1 MGSPFTSSFM
11 LFILVIYLTNLKIIS
26 TNHQNWF
33 NWRDKMKWYDEIAK
47 IARELYEKS
56 GRKEGC
62 DLDNWLEA
70 ERIVM
75 ARYREQEMHE
85 AESSS
90 SSKKK
95 DESKG

>member
-1 MGSPFTSSFM
+1 
-11 LFILVIYLTNLKIIS
+11 
-26 TNHQNWF
+26 
-33 NWRDKMKWYDEIAK
+33 MKWHDEIAR

-56 GRKEGC
+56 GRKEGF

-75 ARYREQEMHE
+75 KQYKEQQMLE
-85 AESSS
+85 AKSSS

-95 DESKG
+95 KAATTKKAF

>member
-1 MGSPFTSSFM
+1 
-11 LFILVIYLTNLKIIS
+11 
-26 TNHQNWF
+26 
-33 NWRDKMKWYDEIAK
+33 MKWYDEIAR

-56 GRKEGC
+56 GRIEGR

-75 ARYREQEMHE
+75 ERYKEQEMLE

-90 SSKKK
+90 SPKKENSSTTKKTSKN
-95 DESKG
+95 

>member
-1 MGSPFTSSFM
+1 
-11 LFILVIYLTNLKIIS
+11 
-26 TNHQNWF
+26 
-33 NWRDKMKWYDEIAK
+33 MKWYDEIAK

-56 GRKEGC
+56 GRKEGR

-75 ARYREQEMHE
+75 ARYREQEMPK

-90 SSKKK
+90 SPKKK
-95 DESKG
+95 KASTTKKASTKLK

>member
-1 MGSPFTSSFM
+1 MGSPVT
-11 LFILVIYLTNLKIIS
+11 LFLYVIHTYDILNKSEIIS
-26 TNHQNWF
+26 TNHQNRF

>member
-1 MGSPFTSSFM
+1 
-11 LFILVIYLTNLKIIS
+11 
-26 TNHQNWF
+26 
-33 NWRDKMKWYDEIAK
+33 MKWYDEIAK

-56 GRKEGC
+56 GRMKGR

-75 ARYREQEMHE
+75 ERYREQEMLE

-90 SSKKK
+90 FTKKKKASTIKKASKKLK
-95 DESKG
+95 